1 MMIVYSILSFAEM
14 IQLFFESIHLF
25 IGNVFKVILR
35 TKSYMIFD
43 QLGPKLYID
52 KTFSCAFDSIINV
65 FLLFYTIF

>member
-43 QLGPKLYID
+43 QLGPNCTLTKLSVVHLIQ
-52 KTFSCAFDSIINV
+52 
-65 FLLFYTIF
+65 